1 MKNIPNLLTIH
12 RFIVLP
18 ILVLG
23 AYFDNTLVRVLLL
36 IVYIISA
43 FTDFLDGYI
52 ARHFNL
58 STNFG
63 RIFDP
68 ISDKVLV
75 IITLLMVIIRDPEI
89 AKYIFIPVTIILTR
103 EFLISGLREGLS
115 TQKVVINVSVYG
127 KYKTISQMVATGFL
141 IAGNK
146 IIPTLH
152 LDFFGIILL
161 WIATIISIIS
171 GLDYVLKHRKY
182 L

>member
-18 ILVLG
+18 VFILG
-23 AYFDNTLVRVLLL
+23 AYFDSTLIRILLL
-36 IVYIISA
+36 IVYSISA

-52 ARHFNL
+52 ARNFNL

-89 AKYIFIPVTIILTR
+89 SKYIFIPFTIILTR

-115 TQKVVINVSVYG
+115 SQKIIINVSKVG
-127 KYKTISQMVATGFL
+127 KYKTASQMIATGFL

-146 IIPTLH
+146 IFPTLH
-152 LDFFGIILL
+152 LNFFGIVLL
-161 WIATIISIIS
+161 WIATAITIVS
-171 GLDYVLKHRKY
+171 GLEYLIKHRKY